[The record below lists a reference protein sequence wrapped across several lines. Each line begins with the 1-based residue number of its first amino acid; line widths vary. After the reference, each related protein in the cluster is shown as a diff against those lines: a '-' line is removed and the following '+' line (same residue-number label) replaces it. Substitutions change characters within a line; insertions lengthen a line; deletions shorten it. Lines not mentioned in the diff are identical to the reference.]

1 VKKQRIIKKRFD
13 LLANDCNFDEIGVNN
28 TDVLTLTD
36 DQKAQLKALADKLI
50 LLAQ

>member
-1 VKKQRIIKKRFD
+1 MIVTLTRY
-13 LLANDCNFDEIGVNN
+13 